1 MQLKLNYK
9 IVRTTYIYMSKKFA
23 NLISL
28 FELVFFYLSP
38 MNNKAYFYFEN
49 PLRYH

>member
-9 IVRTTYIYMSKKFA
+9 IVRTTYIYMSK
-23 NLISL
+23 NDLISL